1 MESKQEITIAALS
14 TPEGKSGVAVIRT
27 SGSQC
32 SVILKKV
39 CALKKITP
47 RTVKL
52 SNFYDQKLKII
63 DRGLIVFFKSP
74 LSFTGEDMLEFH
86 VHGPFF
92 LTRKIV
98 FFLK

>member
-1 MESKQEITIAALS
+1 MESEQEITSAALS

-39 CALKKITP
+39 CALRKITP

-52 SNFYDQKLKII
+52 TNFYDQKLKVI
-63 DRGLIVFFKSP
+63 DRGLILFFKSP

-86 VHGPFF
+86 IHGSPIV
-92 LTRKIV
+92 TKKIMKI
-98 FFLK
+98 L